1 MSFIKTAKG
10 GTEEKKI
17 VNARISLVTVE
28 AINTAS
34 DMFKSSNKGMEISMS
49 GIINQAMEE
58 ATEQCSEA
66 LSIDLKRLSECKIKI
81 EACMEAIS
89 SNLSPH
95 HKKLL
100 MKVRPDYEFTSPEQ
114 SNQYHG
120 ICEQEGNWHGLQWLK
135 EDIASDKN
143 KTPLTKEDLIE
154 DSMYWIDVDYEN
166 LKLAQDISDQTLS
179 LFSRI
184 ESNKELLK
192 KEKKLSLKFDKN
204 KELFQKILTSLEV
217 ELLLPILDELK
228 ISDYAHLDDKL
239 IEVKNKFVVLI
250 TEYFVELK
258 LQQFFHTWMWVLNDR
273 EFSAVSTKI
282 RSVFVRQGL
291 NAYNDGRYRSS
302 YS

>member
-1 MSFIKTAKG
+1 MTFIKTAKG
-10 GTEEKKI
+10 GIEEKKI
-17 VNARISLVTVE
+17 VNARISMVTVE

-114 SNQYHG
+114 SNKYRG

-135 EDIASDKN
+135 EDTASDKN
-143 KTPLTKEDLIE
+143 KTPLTKEDLID
-154 DSMYWIDVDYEN
+154 DSTYWIDVDYEN
-166 LKLAQDISDQTLS
+166 LKLAEEISTQTLS

-184 ESNKELLK
+184 ESKKELLK
-192 KEKKLSLKFDKN
+192 KKNKLLKFNKN
-204 KELFQKILTSLEV
+204 NELFREILTSLEV
-217 ELLLPILDELK
+217 ALLLPILDELK
-228 ISDYAHLDDKL
+228 ISDYAHLDEKL
-239 IEVKNKFVVLI
+239 IEVKNKFIVLI

-282 RSVFVRQGL
+282 RSVFVKQGL
-291 NAYNDGRYRSS
+291 YAYNDGRYRPA

>member
-1 MSFIKTAKG
+1 MSFINIAKG

-66 LSIDLKRLSECKIKI
+66 LSIDLIRLSECKIKI

-120 ICEQEGNWHGLQWLK
+120 ICEHEGNWHGLQWLK

-143 KTPLTKEDLIE
+143 KTPLTKEDLID
-154 DSMYWIDVDYEN
+154 DSTYWIDVDYEN
-166 LKLAQDISDQTLS
+166 LKLAEEISTQTLL

-192 KEKKLSLKFDKN
+192 KEKKSLKFDKN
-204 KELFQKILTSLEV
+204 NELFREILTSLEV

-258 LQQFFHTWMWVLNDR
+258 LQHFFHTWMYVLDDR

-291 NAYNDGRYRSS
+291 YAYNDGRYRPA

>member
-1 MSFIKTAKG
+1 MTFIKTAKG
-10 GTEEKKI
+10 GIEEKKI

-114 SNQYHG
+114 SNKYHG

-135 EDIASDKN
+135 EDTASDKN
-143 KTPLTKEDLIE
+143 KTPLTKEDLID
-154 DSMYWIDVDYEN
+154 DSTYWIDVDYEN
-166 LKLAQDISDQTLS
+166 LKLAEEISTQTLS

-184 ESNKELLK
+184 ESNKELLIK
-192 KEKKLSLKFDKN
+192 KNKSLKFDKN
-204 KELFQKILTSLEV
+204 NELFREILTGLEAA
-217 ELLLPILDELK
+217 LLLPILDELK
-228 ISDYAHLDDKL
+228 ISDYAHLDEKL
-239 IEVKNKFVVLI
+239 IEVKNKFIVLI

-282 RSVFVRQGL
+282 RSVFVKQGL
-291 NAYNDGRYRSS
+291 YAYNDGRYRPA

>member
-1 MSFIKTAKG
+1 MSFINIAKG
-10 GTEEKKI
+10 GTEEKKL
-17 VNARISLVTVE
+17 VNARISSITVE

-100 MKVRPDYEFTSPEQ
+100 MKVRPDYEFASPEQ
-114 SNQYHG
+114 SNKYHG

-143 KTPLTKEDLIE
+143 KTPLTKEDLID
-154 DSMYWIDVDYEN
+154 DSTYWIDVDYEN
-166 LKLAQDISDQTLS
+166 LKLAQDISDQTLL

-192 KEKKLSLKFDKN
+192 KEKKSLKFGKN
-204 KELFQKILTSLEV
+204 KELFQKILTGLEV

-228 ISDYAHLDDKL
+228 ISDYALLDKKL
-239 IEVKNKFVVLI
+239 IEVKNKFAVLI
-250 TEYFVELK
+250 TEYFVNLK
-258 LQQFFHTWMWVLNDR
+258 LQQFFNLWMWVLNDR
-273 EFSAVSTKI
+273 EFIDDSTKI
-282 RSVFVRQGL
+282 RSVFIRQGL
-291 NAYNDGRYRSS
+291 FVYNDGRYPPV
-302 YS
+302 YY

>member
-1 MSFIKTAKG
+1 MSFINIAKG

-17 VNARISLVTVE
+17 VNARISSITVE

-34 DMFKSSNKGMEISMS
+34 DMFKLFDKGMEISMS

-114 SNQYHG
+114 SNMYHG

-143 KTPLTKEDLIE
+143 KTPLTKEDLID
-154 DSMYWIDVDYEN
+154 DSTYWIDVDYEN
-166 LKLAQDISDQTLS
+166 LKLAEEISTQTLL

-192 KEKKLSLKFDKN
+192 KKNKSLKFDKN
-204 KELFQKILTSLEV
+204 NELFREILTSLEV

-258 LQQFFHTWMWVLNDR
+258 LQQFFHIWMWVLNDR

-291 NAYNDGRYRSS
+291 YVYNDGWYRPA

>member
-1 MSFIKTAKG
+1 MTYIKKAKG

-17 VNARISLVTVE
+17 VNARIPLVTVE

-58 ATEQCSEA
+58 ATKQCSEV
-66 LSIDLKRLSECKIKI
+66 LLIDLKKLSECKIKI
-81 EACMEAIS
+81 ETCMEAIS

-114 SNQYHG
+114 SNMYHG
-120 ICEQEGNWHGLQWLK
+120 ICEHEGNWHGLQWLK

-143 KTPLTKEDLIE
+143 KTPLTKEDLID
-154 DSMYWIDVDYEN
+154 DSTYWIDVDYEN
-166 LKLAQDISDQTLS
+166 LKLSEEISTQTLL

-192 KEKKLSLKFDKN
+192 KEKKSLKFGKN
-204 KELFQKILTSLEV
+204 KELFQKILTGLEV

-228 ISDYAHLDDKL
+228 ISDYAHLDEKL
-239 IEVKNKFVVLI
+239 IEVKNKFIVLI

-291 NAYNDGRYRSS
+291 YAYNDGRFPPA

>member
-1 MSFIKTAKG
+1 MTFIKTAKG
-10 GTEEKKI
+10 GIEEKKI

-100 MKVRPDYEFTSPEQ
+100 MKVRPDYEFTSLEQ
-114 SNQYHG
+114 SNQYLG
-120 ICEQEGNWHGLQWLK
+120 ICEHEGNWHGLQWLK
-135 EDIASDKN
+135 EDTASDKN
-143 KTPLTKEDLIE
+143 KTPLTKEDLID
-154 DSMYWIDVDYEN
+154 DSTYWIDVDYEN
-166 LKLAQDISDQTLS
+166 LKLAEEISTQTQS

-192 KEKKLSLKFDKN
+192 KKNKSLKFNKN
-204 KELFQKILTSLEV
+204 NELFREILTSLEV
-217 ELLLPILDELK
+217 ALLLPILDELK
-228 ISDYAHLDDKL
+228 ISDYAHLDEKL
-239 IEVKNKFVVLI
+239 IEVKNKFIVLI

-291 NAYNDGRYRSS
+291 NAYNDGWYRSS

>member
-1 MSFIKTAKG
+1 MTFIKTAKG
-10 GTEEKKI
+10 GIEEKKI

-114 SNQYHG
+114 SNKYHG

-135 EDIASDKN
+135 EDTASDKN
-143 KTPLTKEDLIE
+143 KTPLTKEDLID
-154 DSMYWIDVDYEN
+154 DSTYWIDVDYEN
-166 LKLAQDISDQTLS
+166 LKLAEEISTQTQS

-192 KEKKLSLKFDKN
+192 KKNKSLKFDKN
-204 KELFQKILTSLEV
+204 NELFREILTGLEAA
-217 ELLLPILDELK
+217 LLLPILDELK
-228 ISDYAHLDDKL
+228 ISDYSLLDEKL
-239 IEVKNKFVVLI
+239 IEVRNKFVVLI
-250 TEYFVELK
+250 TEYFVNLK
-258 LQQFFHTWMWVLNDR
+258 LQQFFHLWMWVLNDR
-273 EFSAVSTKI
+273 EFIADSKKI

-291 NAYNDGRYRSS
+291 FAYNDGRYPSALS
-302 YS
+302 

>member
-1 MSFIKTAKG
+1 MSFINIAKG
-10 GTEEKKI
+10 GTEEKKL
-17 VNARISLVTVE
+17 VNARISSITVE

-100 MKVRPDYEFTSPEQ
+100 MKVRPDYEFASPEQ
-114 SNQYHG
+114 SNKYHG

-143 KTPLTKEDLIE
+143 KTPLTKEDLID

-166 LKLAQDISDQTLS
+166 LKLAQDISDQTLL

-192 KEKKLSLKFDKN
+192 KEKKSLKFGKN
-204 KELFQKILTSLEV
+204 KELFQKILTGLEV
-217 ELLLPILDELK
+217 DLLLPILDELK
-228 ISDYAHLDDKL
+228 ISDYALLDEKL
-239 IEVKNKFVVLI
+239 IEVRNKFVVLI
-250 TEYFVELK
+250 TEYFVNLK
-258 LQQFFHTWMWVLNDR
+258 LQQFFNLWMWVLNDR
-273 EFSAVSTKI
+273 EFIDDSTKI
-282 RSVFVRQGL
+282 RSVFIRQGL
-291 NAYNDGRYRSS
+291 FVYNDGRYPPA

>member
-1 MSFIKTAKG
+1 MSYIKNSKHIG
-10 GTEEKKI
+10 DEKII
-17 VNARISLVTVE
+17 VNARISKETVE
-28 AINTAS
+28 AVKTAS
-34 DMFKSSNKGMEISMS
+34 DIFKALDEGQEISMS

-100 MKVRPDYEFTSPEQ
+100 MKVRPDYEFTSLEQ

-120 ICEQEGNWHGLQWLK
+120 ICEHEGNWHGLQWLK

-143 KTPLTKEDLIE
+143 KTPLTKEDLID
-154 DSMYWIDVDYEN
+154 DSTYWIDVDYEN
-166 LKLAQDISDQTLS
+166 LKLAEEISTQTLS

-184 ESNKELLK
+184 ESNKELLIK
-192 KEKKLSLKFDKN
+192 KNKSLKFDKN
-204 KELFQKILTSLEV
+204 NELFREILTSLEV

-258 LQQFFHTWMWVLNDR
+258 LQQFFHLWMWVLNDR
-273 EFSAVSTKI
+273 EFIADSKKI

-291 NAYNDGRYRSS
+291 FAYNDGRYPSV
-302 YS
+302 

>member
-1 MSFIKTAKG
+1 MTFIKTAKG
-10 GTEEKKI
+10 GIEEKKI

-114 SNQYHG
+114 SNKYRG

-143 KTPLTKEDLIE
+143 KTPLTKEDLID

-166 LKLAQDISDQTLS
+166 LKLAQDISVQTLL

-192 KEKKLSLKFDKN
+192 KEAPS
-204 KELFQKILTSLEV
+204 QS
-217 ELLLPILDELK
+217 
-228 ISDYAHLDDKL
+228 YL
-239 IEVKNKFVVLI
+239 I
-250 TEYFVELK
+250 Y
-258 LQQFFHTWMWVLNDR
+258 
-273 EFSAVSTKI
+273 
-282 RSVFVRQGL
+282 
-291 NAYNDGRYRSS
+291 Y
-302 YS
+302 